1 DSAPLPAVWR
11 TDDAAF
17 SATWIRWVRALAPT
31 GSRPLMPIERWTL
44 APASGRSFRAEPVVW
59 THMHV
64 PERSRH
70 DLRALR
76 EDRDQCMFIG
86 CVLVA
91 ARVGMWHPD
100 GRQPEHLGKDII
112 RDRSPEVRLD
122 GRVEA
127 RRLADRVHRC
137 HDDPC
142 SRVQT
147 RGRHAV
153 FELDRDPV
161 DPLFFEEAPDPV
173 L

>member
-1 DSAPLPAVWR
+1 DVDREVCVYCDVVPLERIADRGRGDDLPRLHGRIAGAVVCGQLFGQDSAPLPAVWR

-76 EDRDQCMFIG
+76 EDR
-86 CVLVA
+86 
-91 ARVGMWHPD
+91 
-100 GRQPEHLGKDII
+100 
-112 RDRSPEVRLD
+112 
-122 GRVEA
+122 
-127 RRLADRVHRC
+127 
-137 HDDPC
+137 
-142 SRVQT
+142 
-147 RGRHAV
+147 
-153 FELDRDPV
+153 
-161 DPLFFEEAPDPV
+161 
-173 L
+173 